1 MTLINAIQ
9 KRKTLVTLH
18 KIVSANKTFGTA
30 FYYQSK
36 ILTDHLDQYTE
47 TMRKAMLC
55 KINTTPSKFIP
66 HEFLVKPNNENVLL
80 VVFGGDRGFCGS
92 LNQRLAAHIQ
102 DYRQN
107 QQVQQV
113 FIFGQKLAHM
123 MSHAEHSNL
132 EPKKHWLHEFVK
144 EMIKS
149 INSQQITQVVFLT
162 VDNRQT
168 VIKNML
174 PLLNNIKIE
183 KDSDF
188 LETSDC
194 QLGSFGP
201 SLLMAEIL
209 LWCARTKKAENLER
223 MLSMTQAAK
232 NCDESIVIAQRLINR
247 LRQQNITQSLLEI
260 GSVSNIE

>member
-9 KRKTLVTLH
+9 KKKTLVTLN

-36 ILTDHLDQYTE
+36 ILTDHLEQYADVLQ
-47 TMRKAMLC
+47 KAMLC
-55 KINTTPSKFIP
+55 KINTTPSRFIP
-66 HEFLVKPNNENVLL
+66 PEFLVKPNNENILL
-80 VVFGGDRGFCGS
+80 VAFGGDRGFCGS
-92 LNQRLAAHIQ
+92 LNQRLAAYIQ

-107 QQVQQV
+107 HQVQQI

-123 MSHAEHSNL
+123 MSHAERSNL
-132 EPKKHWLHEFVK
+132 EPKKHWLYDFVK
-144 EMIKS
+144 EIIKS
-149 INSQQITQVVFLT
+149 INSQQITQVVFVT
-162 VDNRQT
+162 VDNRKP

-174 PLLNNIKIE
+174 PLLNGLQIE
-183 KDSDF
+183 RDSNF
-188 LETSDC
+188 LETNDC
-194 QLGSFGP
+194 QIGSFGP
-201 SLLMAEIL
+201 LLLLSEIL
-209 LWCARTKKAENLER
+209 LWCTRTKKAENLER